1 MSSKMPWF
9 RMYVDF
15 LNDPKMIALAF
26 EDQRHF
32 IGLLA
37 LKSDGALDADIDPAL
52 LDRIV
57 AQRLW
62 IDHAVVREVKKRLVT
77 AGLIDSDWQP
87 LAWDKRQMKS
97 DADSTAA
104 ARQRRFRAAKKSAME
119 DVQSN
124 VTDMSRVTVRDS
136 HTDVTRLDTDTDK
149 ETEEETVTSFKGRGG
164 NFPSDAPPSA
174 ASPPPS
180 PAADALSE
188 QVASQPSK
196 ASRTSATRLPADWR
210 LPKSWGQWALEERPD
225 LSADDVRREAEI
237 FTDYWHAKA
246 GADARKANWEATWR
260 NWVRRADGRGATPRR
275 GAGGQAIDPHAPVE
289 TYAQRAARQRVEE
302 VAPGAARKAPGQ
314 RSGFEMAQA
323 FMHGADVIDV
333 VATARPQQRIS
344 GGV

>member
-1 MSSKMPWF
+1 MSKVYQYHSMSAKKLPWF
-9 RMYVDF
+9 RMYADF
-15 LNDPKMIALAF
+15 LNDPKLISLAF

-32 IGLLA
+32 IGVLA
-37 LKSDGALDADIDPAL
+37 LKCDGAIDDVADGDL

-62 IDHAVVREVKKRLVT
+62 IDHAVIRDVKRRLIA
-77 AGLIDSDWQP
+77 AGLIDASWQP
-87 LAWDKRQMKS
+87 LAWEKRQMRS
-97 DADSTAA
+97 DVDATGAE
-104 ARQRRFRAAKKSAME
+104 RQRRYREAKNRNAL
-119 DVQSN
+119 
-124 VTDMSRVTVRDS
+124 RDGA
-136 HTDVTRLDTDTDK
+136 VTRLEEDTDTD
-149 ETEEETVTSFKGRGG
+149 TEEETVTSFKGRGV

-180 PAADALSE
+180 PAADALSA

-260 NWVRRADGRGATPRR
+260 NWVRRADGRGTAPRR

-323 FMHGADVIDV
+323 FMNGGDVIDV

-344 GGV
+344 GGE